1 MTTIQASAPGKVVL
15 SGEYAV
21 LDGAPAIAMAVNRR
35 AEVTI
40 ATAGGDDSEI
50 RMSGAG
56 EKADTRLLDCVTDA
70 AGFEKYDDYS
80 FTLDTSAFV
89 DTGSDVKLGIGSS
102 AALTVALVQA
112 LVLLQNN
119 DRDVGEIAS
128 NAHRNFQQGVGS
140 GVDIATSLTGGLM
153 EFRMPGNEVTPVRWP
168 AGLIFSL
175 FWSGV
180 AANTRE
186 RVGRLANSDAKPS
199 RSVLSEVAAT
209 TALAWQSGDAD
220 MVISASD
227 EYVNALRRFSI
238 DHGLGIF
245 EAGHDAL
252 VQDALANGLVYKPCG
267 AGGGD
272 VGIALAT
279 DTARLDAFAQ
289 RAADAGF
296 RRLEID
302 IDDDGVQTI
311 RDID

>member
-1 MTTIQASAPGKVVL
+1 MTTIQASAPGKVIL
-15 SGEYAV
+15 CGEYAV

-40 ATAGGDDSEI
+40 APAGGDDSRN
-50 RMSGAG
+50 RMNGPG
-56 EKADTRLLDCVTDA
+56 KKADTSLFDCVTDA
-70 AGFEKYDDYS
+70 AGFDHADDYV

-102 AALTVALVQA
+102 AALSVALVQA
-112 LVLLQNN
+112 LVSLQDN
-119 DRDVGEIAS
+119 DHDVGEIAT
-128 NAHRNFQQGVGS
+128 NAHRNFQRGVGS
-140 GVDIATSLTGGLM
+140 GVDIATSLTGGLI
-153 EFRMPGNEVTPVRWP
+153 EYRMPGNEVIGIRWP
-168 AGLIFSL
+168 ATLEFAL

-180 AANTRE
+180 AASTRE
-186 RVGRLANSDAKPS
+186 RVGRLANSDVKPS
-199 RSVLSEVAAT
+199 RSGLSEIAAT

-220 MVISASD
+220 RVISASD
-227 EYVNALRRFSI
+227 EYVNALRRFSV

-296 RRLEID
+296 KRLEID

>member
-40 ATAGGDDSEI
+40 ATADGDDARI
-50 RMSGAG
+50 RMNGPG
-56 EKADTRLLDCVTDA
+56 KKADTSLFDCVTDT
-70 AGFEKYDDYS
+70 AGFENYSDYS

-89 DTGSDVKLGIGSS
+89 DAGSEVKLGIGSS
-102 AALTVALVQA
+102 AALMVALSQA
-112 LVLLQNN
+112 LISLQNN
-119 DRDVGEIAS
+119 DRDVGEVAA

-140 GVDIATSLTGGLM
+140 GVDIATSIAGGLIEYQM
-153 EFRMPGNEVTPVRWP
+153 RSNNVTPVGWP
-168 AGLIFSL
+168 VGLAFAL

-180 AANTRE
+180 AASTRE
-186 RVGRLANSDAKPS
+186 RIDQLAANEDKPS
-199 RSVLSEVAAT
+199 RSRLSDEAAA

-220 MVISASD
+220 TVISAS
-227 EYVNALRRFSI
+227 ENYVNALRRFGV

-252 VQDALANGLVYKPCG
+252 VQDALANGFVYKPCG

-279 DTARLDAFAQ
+279 ETAQLDAFAQ
-289 RAADAGF
+289 RAAAAGF
-296 RRLEID
+296 RRLDID
-302 IDDDGVQTI
+302 IDDNGVQI
-311 RDID
+311 RRDFD